1 MDKDKSE
8 KITKALA
15 SWIARNGRPINI
27 ISDEG
32 LQDVIRVASD
42 DNSYVL
48 PTHRT
53 INSRIDELFQQEK
66 NKILVLLESMERSKK
81 TSCTCE

>member
-8 KITKALA
+8 EITKALA

-27 ISDEG
+27 I
-32 LQDVIRVASD
+32 SD

-66 NKILVLLESMERSKK
+66 NKILVLLESMERSTK